1 MTLNDVMTPALY
13 TKREIAARYQV
24 GARTVDR
31 WVAKRLIPVIRLSRR
46 CLRFDPARCD
56 EALRCFEQDA
66 VTANSRNQ
74 RQQFYGE

>member
-1 MTLNDVMTPALY
+1 MTFKGVMTPALF

-46 CLRFDPARCD
+46 CLRFDAARCD
-56 EALRCFEQDA
+56 EALRRFEHDA
-66 VTANSRNQ
+66 VTANNRNQ